1 MQPKYPQQQY
11 DYIAPPS
18 QNRLNEFLSRRN
30 IIIAIVA
37 VGVIMLGWL
46 GWEQLIHK
54 KTVTFQPSSGTVI
67 KIGTPLD
74 SNSGIGI
81 SHVLGQSSSQ
91 KSVKLDP
98 GSYVVS
104 YSGSDYVD
112 QTITIKLSSN
122 LILTTPKLNYSRSKL
137 VSLLA
142 SEKSAIY
149 TELGKS
155 IDLKTYTPANENL
168 YYNGEWYAAQLV
180 PTDQVS
186 QDRLVVIMQKQ
197 GSAWKVVAG
206 PKIVLFTG
214 DYPNIPKN
222 LVSTIDNLPYLSQG
236 QSQ

>member
-1 MQPKYPQQQY
+1 MQPEYPQQY
-11 DYIAPPS
+11 NYNAPAS
-18 QNRLNEFLSRRN
+18 KNRLNELLSRRN
-30 IIIAIVA
+30 ITIAIIAVA
-37 VGVIMLGWL
+37 VIVLGWF

-81 SHVLGQSSSQ
+81 NHVLGQSNNQ

-104 YSGSDYVD
+104 YSGNDYVS
-112 QTITIKLSSN
+112 QAVTIKLSSN
-122 LILTTPKLNYSRSKL
+122 LILTTPKLDYSRSRL
-137 VSLLA
+137 ASLLT

-180 PTDQVS
+180 PADQVN
-186 QDRLVVIMQKQ
+186 QDRLIVIMQKQ
-197 GSAWKVVAG
+197 GNAWKVVAG

-214 DYPNIPKN
+214 DYPNVPKN
-222 LVSTIDNLPYLSQG
+222 LVSTIDNLPYLPQG